1 MAFSDRQNTFKR
13 SAPERVL
20 GIIGYPLEHTL
31 SPAMHNA
38 AFAVSGLDWVYAA
51 FRVPPG
57 SASAAV
63 EAVRVLGLGGLSVTI
78 PHKEEVLSALD
89 VLEPEAQAIGAV
101 NTVFWT
107 PDRDQLVGANTDVE
121 GFEKGLKTA
130 LGINLEGRSVVIIGA
145 GGSARA
151 VLWAAVTRGARHIT
165 VLARTPSRASRMVR
179 RICESAFAMLPS
191 RTPPPIE
198 ICSMDGS
205 LIEEA
210 LSNADLMVN
219 ATPLGSDGTSLP
231 VPESAI
237 HDRLYVFDLV
247 YFPSKTP
254 LVQAGIRRGA
264 GAAGGLEMLILQ
276 GARQFEIWTGRP
288 APVSAMKRAAEE
300 SLRASLQIRTS
311 TAEIDR
317 LE

>member
-63 EAVRVLGLGGLSVTI
+63 EAMRVLGLGGLSVTI

-151 VLWAAVTRGARHIT
+151 VLWGGRYPRCPTHH
-165 VLARTPSRASRMVR
+165 
-179 RICESAFAMLPS
+179 
-191 RTPPPIE
+191 
-198 ICSMDGS
+198 CSC
-205 LIEEA
+205 
-210 LSNADLMVN
+210 SNAFSGLANGAQNLRVCVRDVTFPDPAANRDLFY
-219 ATPLGSDGTSLP
+219 G
-231 VPESAI
+231 
-237 HDRLYVFDLV
+237 RLVD
-247 YFPSKTP
+247 
-254 LVQAGIRRGA
+254 
-264 GAAGGLEMLILQ
+264 
-276 GARQFEIWTGRP
+276 
-288 APVSAMKRAAEE
+288 
-300 SLRASLQIRTS
+300 
-311 TAEIDR
+311 
-317 LE
+317 

>member
-1 MAFSDRQNTFKR
+1 
-13 SAPERVL
+13 
-20 GIIGYPLEHTL
+20 
-31 SPAMHNA
+31 
-38 AFAVSGLDWVYAA
+38 
-51 FRVPPG
+51 
-57 SASAAV
+57 
-63 EAVRVLGLGGLSVTI
+63 
-78 PHKEEVLSALD
+78 
-89 VLEPEAQAIGAV
+89 
-101 NTVFWT
+101 
-107 PDRDQLVGANTDVE
+107 
-121 GFEKGLKTA
+121 
-130 LGINLEGRSVVIIGA
+130 
-145 GGSARA
+145 
-151 VLWAAVTRGARHIT
+151 
-165 VLARTPSRASRMVR
+165 
-179 RICESAFAMLPS
+179 
-191 RTPPPIE
+191 
-198 ICSMDGS
+198 MDGS